1 MHCPLKTAYKHFPK
15 LFCEQCTL
23 VVGME
28 DLSAKVCRLKPYGKR
43 GKPTETKTIVV
54 ILPPIGETW

>member
-1 MHCPLKTAYKHFPK
+1 MHCPLKTAHKHFPK

-28 DLSAKVCRLKPYGKR
+28 DLSAKVCRLKPYGKT
-43 GKPTETKTIVV
+43 GKPTETER
-54 ILPPIGETW
+54 P